1 MDEHDLEALLAS
13 VTPERVRQL
22 ALQVEA
28 RQPKVNRGT
37 APLFEILEELTMDL
51 PLTTASERS
60 PVEMRLREAVIN
72 SVAQIEG
79 MTFVEGDG

>member
-37 APLFEILEELTMDL
+37 APLFEILEELTLDL

-60 PVEMRLREAVIN
+60 PVEMRLRQAVIN
-72 SVAQIEG
+72 CAAQIEG